1 MNITTQETILEPAD
15 NQRLNSLC
23 GPYNDNIKQLERRL
37 GIEINHR
44 GNLFSITGDDIC
56 VRATIDILQSL
67 YKQTKIKDK
76 IIDIEPEQIH
86 LAIKETGALEKVSE
100 HLPSYVDHQGGKLVM
115 IKTKRGII
123 KPRTANQ
130 AQYIAHVLDYDISF
144 GIGPA
149 GTGKTYLAV
158 AAAVDALEKQQIRRI
173 VLTRPAVEAG
183 EKLGFLPGDL
193 SQKVDPYLRP
203 LYDALFEMLGF
214 EKVEKL
220 IEK

>member
-67 YKQTKIKDK
+67 YKQTTIKDK

-86 LAIKETGALEKVSE
+86 LAIKETGALKKVSE

-130 AQYIAHVLDYDISF
+130 AQ
-144 GIGPA
+144 
-149 GTGKTYLAV
+149 
-158 AAAVDALEKQQIRRI
+158 
-173 VLTRPAVEAG
+173 
-183 EKLGFLPGDL
+183 
-193 SQKVDPYLRP
+193 
-203 LYDALFEMLGF
+203 
-214 EKVEKL
+214 
-220 IEK
+220 